1 LGRGDV
7 VVPGE
12 VQEAVDG
19 VEGEFG
25 GGVVA
30 ELPGAFRGDGGA
42 NENFAVGKSD
52 HIRRAGDSEKVAV
65 NFRHRAV
72 AEDRDLDARE
82 GRELGMVFFRDLKA
96 VGEAP
101 KD

>member
-1 LGRGDV
+1 M
-7 VVPGE
+7 PGE

-25 GGVVA
+25 GGVVSK
-30 ELPGAFRGDGGA
+30 LPGAFGGDGSA
-42 NENFAVGKSD
+42 NEDFAVGKSD
-52 HIRRAGDSEKVAV
+52 HIGRAGDSEKVAV

>member
-1 LGRGDV
+1 M
-7 VVPGE
+7 PGE

-52 HIRRAGDSEKVAV
+52 HIGRAGDSEKVAV
-65 NFRHRAV
+65 NFRHRAC

-82 GRELGMVFFRDLKA
+82 GREFGVIFFRDLKA
-96 VGEAP
+96 TG
-101 KD
+101 